1 MEKQFKVYQVTNNGK
16 WWLKEVVLKNDGTIS
31 FLNTYDEKEATILF
45 ASEVNEILYRVQTET
60 NADIADIYTEE
71 VSTASPDDILKV
83 MIALKSL
90 MKEAGDSDISIS
102 DDDCEYAVR
111 VLGHGVQL
119 CKQDEDGFWSEE
131 MFLEVRR

>member
-1 MEKQFKVYQVTNNGK
+1 M
-16 WWLKEVVLKNDGTIS
+16 
-31 FLNTYDEKEATILF
+31 
-45 ASEVNEILYRVQTET
+45 YRVQTET
-60 NADIADIYTEE
+60 NADIADIYIEE
-71 VSTASPDDILKV
+71 VSSVSPDDILKV

-119 CKQDEDGFWSEE
+119 CRDTENGFVEE

>member
-1 MEKQFKVYQVTNNGK
+1 MEKQFKVYQITNNGK
-16 WWLKEVVLKNDGTIS
+16 WWLKKIVSKNDSTIS
-31 FLNTYDEKEATILF
+31 FLNTYDEKEATILS

-71 VSTASPDDILKV
+71 VSSVSPDDILKV

-119 CKQDEDGFWSEE
+119 CRDTENGFVEE